1 MDSKLNTALGLY
13 IHIPFCHTKCTY
25 CDFNTYSGIEN
36 LIKDFSNSIYN
47 EIEFWKINE
56 NYFVDSIFIGGGTP
70 SYIDPIIIKN
80 ILSKIKQNFQFSD
93 EVEITLEINPED
105 VTQEKA
111 NYWKEI
117 GINRCS
123 LGIQSLQDKEL
134 ILINR
139 RHNSEKALESF
150 EILKNVFSNISI
162 DLIYG
167 LPKQTTESY
176 LNTLQTIV
184 NKEPNHISCYSLQ
197 VEKGTVLNQQVVNS
211 QISVANDDLS
221 AEMYEI
227 TYKLLKEKGFENYEI
242 SNWSKNN
249 KKSLHNLKYWTMKPY
264 IGIGP
269 GSHSYINNK
278 RFSITK
284 PPKKYI
290 DFFSNKIDKIDK
302 IDEID
307 EKIEFLKKNN
317 ILDVF
322 EIQTQE
328 NEILEYLMLSIRLKN
343 GIDTDHFKLKYKSD
357 FEDLYLKEIE
367 DYMKN
372 DILFK
377 KNNNYVLTEKGKLFA
392 NEVANNFVK

>member
-36 LIKDFSNSIYN
+36 LISDFSNSIYN

-56 NYFVDSIFIGGGTP
+56 HYFIDSIFIGGGTP
-70 SYIDPIIIKN
+70 SYIEPKIIKN
-80 ILSKIKQNFQFSD
+80 ILKKIKKNFQISKNI
-93 EVEITLEINPED
+93 EITLEINPED
-105 VTQEKA
+105 VTLENA

-123 LGIQSLQDKEL
+123 LGIQSLQDEEL
-134 ILINR
+134 RLINR
-139 RHNSEKALESF
+139 RHNGEKALDSF
-150 EILKNVFSNISI
+150 EILKNVFNNISI

-167 LPKQTTESY
+167 LPKQTKESY
-176 LNTLQTIV
+176 LNTLEKIV
-184 NKEPNHISCYSLQ
+184 NKNPDHISCYSLQ
-197 VEKGTVLNQQVVNS
+197 VEKGTVLNQQVVSS

-227 TYKLLKEKGFENYEI
+227 TYRLLKNNGFENYEI

-269 GSHSYINNK
+269 GSHSYIKNK
-278 RFSITK
+278 RFSISK

-290 DFFSNKIDKIDK
+290 DFFLNRTKNICT
-302 IDEID
+302 ID
-307 EKIEFLKKNN
+307 EKIEYLKENN

-328 NEILEYLMLSIRLKN
+328 NEILEYLMLSLRLKN
-343 GIDTDHFKLKYKSD
+343 GIDTYHFKNKYKLD
-357 FEDLYLKEIE
+357 FEDLYLKKIK
-367 DYMKN
+367 DYIKN
-372 DILFK
+372 DILIK
-377 KNNNYVLTEKGKLFA
+377 KNTHYLLTEKGKLFA

>member
-36 LIKDFSNSIYN
+36 LINDFSNSIYN

-56 NYFVDSIFIGGGTP
+56 NYFIDSIFIGGGTP
-70 SYIDPIIIKN
+70 SYIDPEIIKN
-80 ILSKIKQNFQFSD
+80 ILIKIKKNFEISKD
-93 EVEITLEINPED
+93 TEVTLEINPED
-105 VTQEKA
+105 VTLEKA

-123 LGIQSLQDKEL
+123 LGIQSLQDEEL

-139 RHNSEKALESF
+139 RHNGEKALFSF
-150 EILKNVFSNISI
+150 EILKKVFNNISI

-167 LPKQTTESY
+167 LPKQTKESY
-176 LNTLQTIV
+176 LNTLENII
-184 NKEPNHISCYSLQ
+184 NKKPDHISCYSLQ
-197 VEKGTVLNQQVVNS
+197 VEKGTVLNQQVVSS

-227 TYKLLKEKGFENYEI
+227 TYRLLKDNGFENYEI

-269 GSHSYINNK
+269 GSHSYIKNK
-278 RFSITK
+278 RFSISK

-290 DFFSNKIDKIDK
+290 DFFLNKTKNICTL
-302 IDEID
+302 D
-307 EKIEFLKKNN
+307 EKIEYLKENK

-328 NEILEYLMLSIRLKN
+328 NEILEYLMLSLRLKN
-343 GIDTDHFKLKYKSD
+343 GIDTDHFKNKYKSD
-357 FEDLYLKEIE
+357 FEDLYLKKIK
-367 DYMKN
+367 DYIKN
-372 DILFK
+372 DILIK
-377 KNNNYVLTEKGKLFA
+377 KNTHYLLTEKGKLFA

>member
-36 LIKDFSNSIYN
+36 LISDFSNSIYN

-56 NYFVDSIFIGGGTP
+56 HYFIDSIFIGGGTP
-70 SYIDPIIIKN
+70 SYIEPKIIKN
-80 ILSKIKQNFQFSD
+80 ILKKIKKNFQISKNI
-93 EVEITLEINPED
+93 EITLEINPED
-105 VTQEKA
+105 VTLENA

-123 LGIQSLQDKEL
+123 LGIQSIQDEEL
-134 ILINR
+134 RLINR
-139 RHNSEKALESF
+139 RHNGEKALDSF
-150 EILKNVFSNISI
+150 EILKNVFNNISI

-167 LPKQTTESY
+167 LPKQTKESY
-176 LNTLQTIV
+176 LNTLEKIV
-184 NKEPNHISCYSLQ
+184 NKNPDHISCYSLQ
-197 VEKGTVLNQQVVNS
+197 VEKGTVLNQQVVSS

-227 TYKLLKEKGFENYEI
+227 TYRLLKNNGFENYEI

-269 GSHSYINNK
+269 GSHSYIKNK
-278 RFSITK
+278 RFSISK

-290 DFFSNKIDKIDK
+290 DFFLNRTKNICT
-302 IDEID
+302 ID
-307 EKIEFLKKNN
+307 EKIEYLKENN

-328 NEILEYLMLSIRLKN
+328 NEILEYLMLSLRLKN
-343 GIDTDHFKLKYKSD
+343 GIDTYHFKNKYKLD
-357 FEDLYLKEIE
+357 FEDLYLKKIK
-367 DYMKN
+367 DYIKN
-372 DILFK
+372 DILIK
-377 KNNNYVLTEKGKLFA
+377 KNTNYLLTEKGKLFA

>member
-36 LIKDFSNSIYN
+36 LINDFSNSIYN

-56 NYFVDSIFIGGGTP
+56 NYFIDSIFIGGGTP
-70 SYIDPIIIKN
+70 SYIDPEIIKN
-80 ILSKIKQNFQFSD
+80 ILIKIKKNFEISKD
-93 EVEITLEINPED
+93 TEITLEINPED
-105 VTQEKA
+105 VTLEKA

-123 LGIQSLQDKEL
+123 LGIQSLQDEEL

-139 RHNSEKALESF
+139 RHNGEKALFSF
-150 EILKNVFSNISI
+150 EILKKVFNNISI

-167 LPKQTTESY
+167 LPKQTKESY
-176 LNTLQTIV
+176 LNTLENII
-184 NKEPNHISCYSLQ
+184 NKKPDHISCYSLQ
-197 VEKGTVLNQQVVNS
+197 VEKGTVLNQQVVSS

-227 TYKLLKEKGFENYEI
+227 TYRLLKDNGFENYEI

-269 GSHSYINNK
+269 GSHSYIKNK
-278 RFSITK
+278 RFSISK

-290 DFFSNKIDKIDK
+290 DFFLNKTKNICTL
-302 IDEID
+302 D
-307 EKIEFLKKNN
+307 EKIEYLKKNK
-317 ILDVF
+317 IIDVF

-328 NEILEYLMLSIRLKN
+328 NEILEYLMLSLRLKN
-343 GIDTDHFKLKYKSD
+343 GIDTDHFKNKYKSD
-357 FEDLYLKEIE
+357 FEDLYLKKIK
-367 DYMKN
+367 DYIKN
-372 DILFK
+372 DILIK
-377 KNNNYVLTEKGKLFA
+377 KNTHYLLTEKGKLFA

>member
-1 MDSKLNTALGLY
+1 MSAYQKNSK
-13 IHIPFCHTKCTY
+13 K
-25 CDFNTYSGIEN
+25 
-36 LIKDFSNSIYN
+36 
-47 EIEFWKINE
+47 
-56 NYFVDSIFIGGGTP
+56 
-70 SYIDPIIIKN
+70 
-80 ILSKIKQNFQFSD
+80 
-93 EVEITLEINPED
+93 VEIKFL
-105 VTQEKA
+105 
-111 NYWKEI
+111 
-117 GINRCS
+117 
-123 LGIQSLQDKEL
+123 
-134 ILINR
+134 
-139 RHNSEKALESF
+139 
-150 EILKNVFSNISI
+150 
-162 DLIYG
+162 
-167 LPKQTTESY
+167 
-176 LNTLQTIV
+176 
-184 NKEPNHISCYSLQ
+184 
-197 VEKGTVLNQQVVNS
+197 
-211 QISVANDDLS
+211 
-221 AEMYEI
+221 

-290 DFFSNKIDKIDK
+290 DFFSNKIDKIDE